1 MIGRLRTQQ
10 RRLTSENSRNGWL
23 AIRDSFIRAERGKTS
38 VAESTTEKPPKSRRI
53 KRPVLTTA
61 IGSTAAAV
69 YYCTRS
75 DTEQRLLNVKLGS
88 VTRFVRSAY
97 FGAVIAIDYKKS
109 LWGLHENEPEYD
121 QEAKKV
127 HERCAERLRDG
138 CLLNGGLYVKLGQGL
153 AAMNHLLPQEYIT
166 TLSYLNDKALTR
178 PDSEV
183 DELFHEEFGASPEEV
198 FAAFDRKPVAAAS
211 LAQVHR
217 AITKSGEKVAV
228 KVQYID
234 LRDRYEGD
242 IWTIEFLLDVVQR
255 LFPDFGFRWVME
267 DLKGKLKEELD
278 FEIEARNGERCAEE
292 LKDLS
297 YVKVPKI
304 LWDWT
309 RKRILTA
316 EWIEGVKVDDGP
328 GLRLL
333 GIDNLADL
341 DEKLVRIFSRQ
352 LFHTGFVHGDPHP
365 GNVHVR
371 KGQDGKAEVVLLDHG
386 LYQEYDKQH
395 RLSLCRLWQSVI
407 LRDECGMK
415 EFSRRLGV
423 QNWFLFCE
431 ILLMR
436 PLKRDTFVL
445 PLRMS
450 KEDVAYM
457 GKMASEHFDGIMEA
471 IKSMPR
477 AMLLIFRNLNII
489 RAIVREHGN
498 PVDRYTLMARES
510 LQALSLAE
518 RETAYPVIGRVLSY
532 ARAIHFEWVLGK
544 ERLLMWF
551 TATYF
556 KILNYFGQVE
566 DYDKVKD
573 ILSQQE

>member
-1 MIGRLRTQQ
+1 MAG
-10 RRLTSENSRNGWL
+10 
-23 AIRDSFIRAERGKTS
+23 SF
-38 VAESTTEKPPKSRRI
+38 
-53 KRPVLTTA
+53 
-61 IGSTAAAV
+61 AAFYV
-69 YYCTRS
+69 YYATRS
-75 DTEQRLLNVKLGS
+75 DKEQRLLKVKLGS
-88 VTRFVRSAY
+88 ATRFVRSAY
-97 FGAVIAIDYKKS
+97 FGAIIAIDYKKS
-109 LWGLHENEPEYD
+109 LWGLSEEDPLYNEESI
-121 QEAKKV
+121 KV

-166 TLSYLNDKALTR
+166 ILSYLNDKALTR

-183 DELFHEEFGASPEEV
+183 DDLFQEEFGALPEDV

-267 DLKGKLKEELD
+267 DLKSKLKEELD

-292 LKDLS
+292 LQDLP

-304 LWDWT
+304 LWSLT
-309 RKRILTA
+309 RKRIMTA

-328 GLRLL
+328 GLRFL
-333 GIDNLADL
+333 GLGDLADL
-341 DEKLVRIFSRQ
+341 DEKLVHIFSRQ

-371 KGQDGKAEVVLLDHG
+371 KGKDGKAEVVLLDHG
-386 LYQEYDKQH
+386 LYQEYDKEH
-395 RLSLCRLWQSVI
+395 RVSLCRLWHSII

-415 EFSRRLGV
+415 EFSHRLGV
-423 QNWFLFCE
+423 KDWFLFCE

-436 PLKRDTFVL
+436 PLKRNTSAL

-450 KEDVAYM
+450 KQDVEYM
-457 GKMASEHFDGIMEA
+457 RQMASDHFDGVMNA

-477 AMLLIFRNLNII
+477 ALLLIFRNLNII

-498 PVDRYTLMARES
+498 PIDRYTMMAREA
-510 LQALSLAE
+510 LQALAVAE
-518 RETAYPVIGRVLSY
+518 RETAYPVIGRIWSC
-532 ARAIHFEWVLGK
+532 ARSLHFEWMLGK
-544 ERLLMWF
+544 ERFMLWL
-551 TATYF
+551 TTTYF

-566 DYDKVKD
+566 DYETVKD